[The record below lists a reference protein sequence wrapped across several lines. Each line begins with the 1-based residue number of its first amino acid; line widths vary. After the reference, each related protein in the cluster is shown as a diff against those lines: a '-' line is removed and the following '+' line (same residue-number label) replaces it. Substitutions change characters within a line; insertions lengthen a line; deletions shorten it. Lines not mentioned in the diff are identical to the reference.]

1 MKSLLALLLG
11 VATLAVTV
19 DASLGPA
26 LERGDGAGLA
36 ALLPAATG
44 LGLLLL
50 GALGVAASL
59 ARRLSPA

>member
-1 MKSLLALLLG
+1 MKSLLALLAG
-11 VATLAVTV
+11 TATLAVAV

-26 LERGDGAGLA
+26 LESGGGPGLT